1 VNGSRSPGERVYPRI
16 PLHDLIGVPPDTTA
30 GYSSDGNAFRLEVPL
45 TDNLRGAAMPVHGG
59 VLSTLVDIACGS
71 VAAGGTDL
79 LDRGAIPVTTDL
91 HIRYFRQPNT
101 GPLVVEA
108 HARRRGKRL
117 ISVECT
123 IADGDARELISATA
137 TYMVIEGA
145 VEGHD
150 GRR

>member
-1 VNGSRSPGERVYPRI
+1 MNTSQAPGEKVFPQI
-16 PLHDLIGVPPDTTA
+16 PLHDLIGVPADTRE
-30 GYSSDGNAFRLEVPL
+30 GYSSDGDAFRLEIPL
-45 TDNLRGAAMPVHGG
+45 TDKLRGAAMAVHGG

-91 HIRYFRQPNT
+91 HIRYFRQPNK
-101 GPLVVEA
+101 GPLVVDA

-123 IADGDARELISATA
+123 ISDGDARELISATA

-145 VEGHD
+145 IPPS
-150 GRR
+150 